1 MRLRTGNRRH
11 FPTAYSAISLCDT
24 TKNTDPAVDLGISR
38 SYSGEKWA
46 SVGLSGASAP
56 KKNMFKGSTNV
67 TLDGKGR
74 LAMPSKYRDRVA
86 QQCGGHVV
94 VTVDKSGCLL
104 IYPQPDWDE
113 VEAQINALPTLHEG
127 ARELQRNVVGAATE
141 LELDGAGRILL
152 SRELRDFANLDKQT
166 MLVGQGQKF
175 ELWDYERW
183 QERQG
188 AWVNSKAPD
197 FSDLPPEMQKLSF

>member
-1 MRLRTGNRRH
+1 
-11 FPTAYSAISLCDT
+11 
-24 TKNTDPAVDLGISR
+24 
-38 SYSGEKWA
+38 
-46 SVGLSGASAP
+46 
-56 KKNMFKGSTNV
+56 MFKGSTNV

-74 LAMPSKYRDRVA
+74 LAIPSKYRDGIA
-86 QQCGGHVV
+86 QRCGGHVV

-104 IYPQPDWDE
+104 IYPKPDWDE
-113 VEAQINALPTLHEG
+113 VEAQLMALPTLHEG
-127 ARELQRNVVGAATE
+127 ARELQRNVVGNAAE
-141 LELDGAGRILL
+141 QEMDAAGRILV
-152 SRELRDFANLDKQT
+152 SRELRTFAGLDKQT

-188 AWVNSKAPD
+188 DWVNSKAPD